1 MPAGRWRSAG
11 TVASKRLPMAL
22 LLITSSA
29 LQISIGCVPVA
40 LAGLLFEHPRFEA
53 LSAVGWALL
62 AYMTVIGFGFTL
74 AGVALAT
81 RS

>member
-1 MPAGRWRSAG
+1 
-11 TVASKRLPMAL
+11 MAL

-29 LQISIGCVPVA
+29 LQIGIDCVPVA
-40 LAGLLFEHPRFEA
+40 LAGGLFEHPRFEA
-53 LSAVGWALL
+53 LSTFGWALL